1 MKSSWN
7 QQETLPTREDSAAL
21 NDPSNEDE
29 LHKCEPPISGNMCGS
44 LEAHMRRHV
53 LVGERVREDLRS
65 TVAETFR
72 IGPIL

>member
-1 MKSSWN
+1 M
-7 QQETLPTREDSAAL
+7 
-21 NDPSNEDE
+21 
-29 LHKCEPPISGNMCGS
+29 GGS